1 MLSWI
6 LIGIAV
12 YYVAVMTP
20 STILIPQI
28 GLGSYLGPRD
38 TRPEIGQLEGRA
50 KRAVDNLR
58 ESFPVFLALGALAFV
73 IPAADIA
80 LATTGA
86 AIFVVAR
93 AAYHIVYLMGI
104 PLLRSA
110 IWTVGAVGLGI
121 MAFALI

>member
-1 MLSWI
+1 MLFWI
-6 LIGIAV
+6 LIGIVV
-12 YYVAVMTP
+12 YFVAVVTP

-28 GLGSYLGPRD
+28 GLGSYVGPRD
-38 TRPEIGQLEGRA
+38 VRPEIGKLEGRA

-58 ESFPVFLALGALAFV
+58 ESFPVFLGLSALAFV
-73 IPAADIA
+73 IPTADIG

-86 AIFVVAR
+86 ATFVIAR

-110 IWTVGAVGLGI
+110 IWTVGAVGLGL
-121 MAFALI
+121 MAIALV